1 MAQES
6 KFSAEKDRIR
16 ILIVDDDTDLRSSL
30 TRLLRNL
37 CELEIAATSM
47 AARAALD
54 AGVVAGL
61 ITDLLLP
68 DGTGFDI
75 IDHARSVD
83 PGLPVLLITGHLAP
97 ETAAKAFAMGVTFLP
112 KPVAPENILAFARRC
127 LTHRSNGLSRIEAL
141 GDDWQARYHLTPTER
156 EVLVATARGMSREDL
171 LETRGI
177 AETTLKRHVTNLL
190 EKTGEASLDRAAL
203 RFLREV
209 LRDLDPA

>member
-1 MAQES
+1 MASS
-6 KFSAEKDRIR
+6 KSSEKDVVH
-16 ILIVDDDTDLRSSL
+16 ILVVDDDTDTRSSL
-30 TRLLRNL
+30 TRLLRNT
-37 CELEIAATSM
+37 CELHIAATC
-47 AARAALD
+47 ADAQVALAD
-54 AGVVAGL
+54 RVVCGI

-68 DGTGFDI
+68 DGTGFSVI
-75 IDHARSVD
+75 ERAREND
-83 PGLPVLLITGHLAP
+83 PALPALLITGHLDP

-209 LRDLDPA
+209 LRDLDG